1 MSSYTIKYK
10 YFALIFVGVLLVAGC
25 SKKEDTI
32 NGPSANDE
40 PGTASIDLANTQQ
53 VIRGF
58 GAANILPWRPDMT
71 VDQINT
77 AFGTGT
83 DN

>member
-1 MSSYTIKYK
+1 MKYK
-10 YFALIFVGVLLVAGC
+10 YLVFFFIWVLLVTGC

-32 NGPSANDE
+32 NGSSENDE

-71 VDQINT
+71 ADQVNM
-77 AFGTGT
+77 AFGT
-83 DN
+83 